1 MPLLVHERDAYRTVT
16 EGIAAWL
23 KFFAIRAES
32 ELLTGK
38 AKAQPGMPPFIA
50 DIDFLFAP
58 QKFAKCIDDQQLL
71 AQAGSHVPPVRIHG
85 FELNDNYAKKTCL
98 WTGGGFV
105 MPEKQTN
112 RYLGEPDNRI
122 HAAHRPTIAPTSEV
136 LRRWELRG
144 PCLPRLKNKKPRCSR
159 LCEGDYL

>member
-16 EGIAAWL
+16 EGIAAWR
-23 KFFAIRAES
+23 KFFAICAES

-38 AKAQPGMPPFIA
+38 AKAQPGMPPSLQTSIFCLPRRNSRSVSTISSYWRKPDHTFHPYEYTA
-50 DIDFLFAP
+50 
-58 QKFAKCIDDQQLL
+58 
-71 AQAGSHVPPVRIHG
+71 

-122 HAAHRPTIAPTSEV
+122 HAAPPSDDRADFRSATPMGFARAVFAAIEKQEAAMFAAV
-136 LRRWELRG
+136 
-144 PCLPRLKNKKPRCSR
+144 
-159 LCEGDYL
+159 